1 MPAVFIGALTQ
12 SGELPPDQATIIKTS
27 CVLPCDGSFD
37 VGRWQL
43 SANAGALGWRIDGS
57 PRIVR
62 ALLT

>member
-12 SGELPPDQATIIKTS
+12 SGELAPGQLTVIKAS

-43 SANAGALGWRIDGS
+43 SANAGALSWRIEGC

-62 ALLT
+62 ALYA